1 VLSIASDH
9 EPMAAQI
16 TERYRRLPEGDED
29 GEARTMAQSGLRHR
43 RGHRG
48 VRAGSDAD
56 AAHGETAVG
65 HRHLGTTTVAGE
77 SGSAC
82 NSVPTCYVA
91 LGGTL
96 PTLASD
102 TNKTMKRATAKL
114 QRSYRRLG
122 KGLNRA
128 ASSPS
133 KKQPKRYRTTRKLVQ
148 KLVTAAE
155 RDSGKGTLGVSLPA
169 VQGAATALLA
179 EIPF

>member
-1 VLSIASDH
+1 MERPGRWLKVAFGTGAVTEAFVLVPMLMP
-9 EPMAAQI
+9 PMA
-16 TERYRRLPEGDED
+16 RLLW
-29 GEARTMAQSGLRHR
+29 GL
-43 RGHRG
+43 
-48 VRAGSDAD
+48 D
-56 AAHGETAVG
+56 
-65 HRHLGTTTVAGE
+65 
-77 SGSAC
+77 

-96 PTLASD
+96 PTLA

-148 KLVTAAE
+148 KLATAAE